1 MLQWTK
7 ALEAVVGSTVPT
19 SLASW
24 SPVALITELLNIILI
39 NREKINVSKSLSLSF
54 SVLMSGLFWLLAS

>member
-7 ALEAVVGSTVPT
+7 ALEAVVGSAVPA

-24 SPVALITELLNIILI
+24 PPVALITELLNIILI
-39 NREKINVSKSLSLSF
+39 NRE
-54 SVLMSGLFWLLAS
+54 

>member
-7 ALEAVVGSTVPT
+7 ALEAVVGSTMPA

-24 SPVALITELLNIILI
+24 SPVALITELLNIIFI
-39 NREKINVSKSLSLSF
+39 NREKIYVSKSLSLPF